1 MSKTTSVILLVPV
14 LVVLWLG
21 AVVTGQQQV
30 HAREVRENSGNLN
43 AMQRLLTAEVPVSS
57 QSNNE
62 RTRAL
67 RAAFAEVLVRVSGH
81 ARVLQGNAVSDELAR
96 ANDYVIQFSYT
107 TQQGQT
113 FLQATFN
120 EERIVRL
127 LRDSGASVWSALR
140 PQLMVWLA
148 AQGPN
153 GIELVGRDSGHA
165 IVAPI
170 IQQAQL
176 RGLELSYPLL
186 DLTDRLALTGSDV
199 WGRFEQPV
207 AAATQRYSANGVVMV
222 RLLAEE
228 NNNATAEWSLV
239 VGNLRTQGFTEH
251 TDIAQLGT
259 KLANDIVEAVASA
272 YAVSFAET
280 EQAEVTL
287 RLLNAHNLEHVLA
300 AEQLL
305 GRLSPVKRI
314 TMTRYHQGTAE
325 FNLLVVGSKE
335 RLAHSLELERQLQRI
350 EDPWSRTVSTV
361 LEYRWLR

>member
-1 MSKTTSVILLVPV
+1 MSRTTSVILLVPV
-14 LVVLWLG
+14 LVILWLG

-30 HAREVRENSGNLN
+30 HAREVRDNSGNLN

-57 QSNNE
+57 QSNND
-62 RTRAL
+62 RNRAL
-67 RAAFAEVLVRVSGH
+67 QTALAEVLVRVSGH
-81 ARVLQGNAVSDELAR
+81 ASVLQGNAVSSELAR
-96 ANDYVIQFSYT
+96 ANDYVIQFSYA

-113 FLQATFN
+113 FLQVTFN

-127 LRDSGASVWSALR
+127 LRDAGASVWSARR

-170 IQQAQL
+170 VQQARL

-199 WGRFEQPV
+199 WGRFEHPV
-207 AAATQRYSANGVVMV
+207 AAATQRYSANGIVMV
-222 RLLAEE
+222 RLLEE
-228 NNNATAEWSLV
+228 QSGASAEWTIVIGDLT
-239 VGNLRTQGFTEH
+239 TQGFTEH
-251 TDIAQLGT
+251 ADITQLGT
-259 KLANDIVEAVASA
+259 KLADDIVEAVASA
-272 YAVSFAET
+272 YAVSFADT

-287 RLLNAHNLEHVLA
+287 RLLNAHDLEHVLA

-305 GRLSPVKRI
+305 GRLSPVKQI

-325 FNLLVVGSKE
+325 FSLLVVGNKE
-335 RLAHSLELERQLQRI
+335 RLAHSLELERRLQRI